1 MSAAVEEIVARFDQ
15 LTPEETLDLE
25 QALAARAKPGAE
37 SLRLVRRIEPTLR
50 QRAARVTRRTLGLLL
65 LALLL
70 AGVALALVYYRW
82 KETLSAGARRD
93 QFQAAVSYKIERY
106 RYRNRVRLVFA
117 DDSDAEVVCDLMPLE
132 VDKIVEQR
140 WLAGGRALYLYL
152 LLKSPQAVG
161 ADGQLEA
168 KPAKIIYDYQR
179 GELYVA
185 SPLHLWR
192 TAASEGRWMNE
203 EEFGGVLARYD

>member
-1 MSAAVEEIVARFDQ
+1 MSAAVAEIVARFDQ
-15 LTPEETLDLE
+15 LTPEETVELE
-25 QALAARAKPGAE
+25 QTLAARAKPGTE
-37 SLRLVRRIEPTLR
+37 SLRLVRHTDPTLR
-50 QRAARVTRRTLGLLL
+50 QRAVRATRRTLSLLL
-65 LALLL
+65 LVLLG
-70 AGVALALVYYRW
+70 AGVVLVLGYYRW
-82 KETLSAGARRD
+82 KETLSTGARRD
-93 QFQAAVSYKIERY
+93 QFQSAISYKIERY
-106 RYRNRVRLVFA
+106 RYRQRVRLVFA
-117 DDSDAEVVCDLMPLE
+117 DEGDAEVVCDLMPLA
-132 VDKIVEQR
+132 VDKLVEQR

-161 ADGQLEA
+161 PDGQPEA

-203 EEFGGVLARYD
+203 EEFGAVLARYD